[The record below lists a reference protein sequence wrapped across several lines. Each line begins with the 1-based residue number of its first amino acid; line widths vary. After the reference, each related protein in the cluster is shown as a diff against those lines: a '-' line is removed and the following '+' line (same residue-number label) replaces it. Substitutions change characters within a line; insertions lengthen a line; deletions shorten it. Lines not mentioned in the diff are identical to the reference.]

1 MLHRFHENA
10 IGLGVCCKGAKL
22 GNLTDNKEGIEAE
35 IASGVSSHFRAG
47 AFGNLR
53 FPKID
58 HTNKRID
65 PI

>member
-35 IASGVSSHFRAG
+35 IASRVSSQY
-47 AFGNLR
+47 
-53 FPKID
+53 
-58 HTNKRID
+58 
-65 PI
+65 